1 MEKIYFLCGIQGSG
15 KSTFAKNH
23 YQQYNADVIST
34 DQIRKEAAD
43 VRSRNKRQKRNC
55 SD

>member
-23 YQQYNADVIST
+23 YQQYNANIISS
-34 DQIRKEAAD
+34 DQIRKENKIEEKD
-43 VRSRNKRQKRNC
+43 VFLLL
-55 SD
+55 

>member
-23 YQQYNADVIST
+23 YQQYNANIISS
-34 DQIRKEAAD
+34 DQIRKE
-43 VRSRNKRQKRNC
+43 NKKKKKMFFLLLLN
-55 SD
+55 